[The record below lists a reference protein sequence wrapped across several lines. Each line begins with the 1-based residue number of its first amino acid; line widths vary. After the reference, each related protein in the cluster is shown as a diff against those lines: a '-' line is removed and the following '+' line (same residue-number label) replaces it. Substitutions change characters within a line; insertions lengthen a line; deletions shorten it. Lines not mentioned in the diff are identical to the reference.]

1 MTVKTKGGM
10 AITSDQIC
18 CAANIEISKQTSRLS
33 TELKVA
39 CEIWHYNQL
48 KEPIWFTKLVES
60 LSCCMSKIEV
70 SRSLDV
76 LQDWLIIA
84 GEYAETEKGHAGYC
98 WYVDTHDGGD
108 FRIRDL
114 YEKYW
119 KGERR

>member
-1 MTVKTKGGM
+1 MDDTMTQK
-10 AITSDQIC
+10 
-18 CAANIEISKQTSRLS
+18 LS

-48 KEPIWFTKLVES
+48 KEPIWLTKLVES
-60 LSCCMSKIEV
+60 LSWCMSKIEV
-70 SRSLDV
+70 YRALDT
-76 LQDWLIIA
+76 LSDWLIIYNEP
-84 GEYAETEKGHAGYC
+84 GVTYKGHAGYC